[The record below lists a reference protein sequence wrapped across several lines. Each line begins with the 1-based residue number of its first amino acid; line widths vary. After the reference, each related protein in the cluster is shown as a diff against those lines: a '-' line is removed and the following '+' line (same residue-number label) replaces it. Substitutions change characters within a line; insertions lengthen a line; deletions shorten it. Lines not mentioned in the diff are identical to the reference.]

1 MEKIL
6 QGIPYVV
13 AYIDDILATGRHD
26 EKQLRILEQVLA
38 HLQEYGLRLKK
49 EKCSF
54 MKSSVEYLGH
64 IVDKDGL
71 RATPAKVK
79 AITNAPEPRNVHELR
94 SFLGLVNYYGKFIH
108 HLSTVTQPLNQLL
121 CKGILWKWTRRC
133 QQAFQELKE

>member
-6 QGIPYVV
+6 QGILYVV
-13 AYIDDILATGRHD
+13 VYIDDILATGRHD

-38 HLQEYGLRLKK
+38 RLQEYGLHLKK

-79 AITNAPEPRNVHELR
+79 AITNTPEPRNVHELR

>member
-1 MEKIL
+1 
-6 QGIPYVV
+6 
-13 AYIDDILATGRHD
+13 
-26 EKQLRILEQVLA
+26 
-38 HLQEYGLRLKK
+38 
-49 EKCSF
+49 

-71 RATPAKVK
+71 HATPAKVK
-79 AITNAPEPRNVHELR
+79 AINNAPEPRNVHELR

-121 CKGILWKWTRRC
+121 CKGILWKWTRC